1 MAASVS
7 AGRLWGISSK
17 LKGTGVS
24 LRFGSWSPVQGTCR
38 TPNARAVATA
48 WVRLLTPSLP

>member
-17 LKGTGVS
+17 LKSTGVS